1 MKVIKK
7 GKKGQFV
14 FIKGKVYKELP
25 VLNISALHAR
35 KPPFIEET

>member
-14 FIKGKVYKELP
+14 LIKGKVYKELS

-35 KPPFIEET
+35 EPPFTEET